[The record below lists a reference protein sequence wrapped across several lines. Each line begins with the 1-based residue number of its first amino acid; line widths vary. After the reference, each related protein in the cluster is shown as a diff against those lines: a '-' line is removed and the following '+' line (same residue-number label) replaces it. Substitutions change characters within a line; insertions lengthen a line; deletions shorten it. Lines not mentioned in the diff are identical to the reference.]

1 MPNLIEAAKPE
12 FQNVIDHLDKEL
24 HNIRSGRANAAIV
37 EDVRVEAYG
46 SMMELKGLASISV
59 PDAKTVQIE
68 PWDRSVVKEI
78 EKALIAANLGMSPMV
93 AGTIIRLCMP
103 MMTEEK
109 RKETAKVVHHKGEQ
123 ARIGIRGVRETV
135 RESVLQSEK
144 NKEMGEDERFRLLEE
159 LDKAVAAYNSQI
171 DERVKEKEEEVL
183 TV

>member
-1 MPNLIEAAKPE
+1 MPNHIEAAKPE
-12 FQNVIDHLDKEL
+12 FQNVIEHLDKEL

-37 EDVRVEAYG
+37 EDVKVEAYG

-78 EKALIAANLGMSPMV
+78 EKALIAANLGMQPNV
-93 AGTIIRLCMP
+93 AGTVIRLSMP

-109 RKETAKVVHHKGEQ
+109 RKETAKVVHQKGEQ
-123 ARIGIRGVRETV
+123 ARIGIRGVREAV
-135 RESVLQSEK
+135 REAVLQSEK
-144 NKEMGEDERFRLLEE
+144 NKEMGEDERFRLLED
-159 LDKAVAAYNSQI
+159 LDKVIAKYNAEI
-171 DERVKEKEEEVL
+171 DDRVKEKDEEVL